1 MENQQRN
8 PNIPVYNIKAVARLI
23 GLLPVTLRAWERRY
37 GLPLPH
43 RGDQG
48 YRLYSE
54 YDLRTLRWVK
64 TQMEAGLSISRAVT
78 YLNELRSKGK
88 DPAIDLIEE
97 SLPTSVS
104 TQALAAQFRRTLE
117 MFNDFAAGE
126 TLRRAFTI
134 YSVDSVLLEIIQPT
148 LVELGEAWH
157 RGDLPIA
164 VEYFATQFCMQHLN
178 SMVAS
183 AASPIREGVI
193 VAACAP
199 GEVHQIGLLSLVV
212 MLRWRGLDVKYLG
225 PDLKLDRMAEAL
237 APISPKILL
246 FTATL
251 QTAAENL
258 SGLDVLLEQFPNPK
272 PLVIL
277 GGQAFDHFRLPESI
291 PAIYLNASPT
301 ITAATIEKLMLEPRR
316 KSGPVY

>member
-8 PNIPVYNIKAVARLI
+8 PNMPVYNIKAVARLI

-54 YDLRTLRWVK
+54 YDVRTLRWVK
-64 TQMEAGLSISRAVT
+64 TQMDSGLSISRAVN
-78 YLNELRSKGK
+78 YLTELRSKGK
-88 DPAIDLIEE
+88 DPAIEQSE
-97 SLPTSVS
+97 TSVPPSVS
-104 TQALAAQFRRTLE
+104 TQSLAGQFRRALE
-117 MFNDFAAGE
+117 IFNDVAAAE
-126 TLRRAFTI
+126 VLRRAFSI
-134 YSVDSVLLEIIQPT
+134 YSVDSVLMDIVQPT
-148 LVELGEAWH
+148 MVELGEAWH
-157 RGDLPIA
+157 RGDLSIT
-164 VEYFATQFCMQHLN
+164 VEHFATQFCMQHLN
-178 SMVAS
+178 SMMAS
-183 AASPIREGVI
+183 AASPTREGI
-193 VAACAP
+193 IIAACAP

-237 APISPKILL
+237 APLRPKILL

-251 QTAAENL
+251 QSTAENL
-258 SGLDVLLEQFPNPK
+258 MKLNELLEQFPNPK

-291 PAIYLNASPT
+291 PVIYLNASPT
-301 ITAATIEKLMLEPRR
+301 ITATAIEKLMLEPGI
-316 KSGPVY
+316 KI